1 MKKKLALVHTVN
13 WYSKVINKPF
23 AIPWAADHPEV
34 EIINI
39 MDDSLLKESTDNGEP
54 TPEVIRRMLHY
65 FMAAEATGADV
76 IMSTCTTM
84 GRATQIAR
92 DFVNVP
98 LFNIDEPMAREAVL
112 LGTKMGILATVP
124 TSAPATR
131 RLLEMEAKKI
141 NKEINVEI
149 VINEEAFKNLLEGNI
164 EKHNEIV
171 YEELEQLQNKVDV
184 LVLGQISLSQIK
196 YDTRVPM
203 LQVGPTGFAEAS
215 RLLGLERILET
226 NS

>member
-13 WYSKVINKPF
+13 WYSKVINQPF

-39 MDDSLLKESTDNGEP
+39 MDDSLLKESTDHGEP
-54 TPEVIRRMLHY
+54 TPEVIRRMIHY

-98 LFNIDEPMAREAVL
+98 LFNIDEPMGREAVL
-112 LGTKMGILATVP
+112 QGTKLGILATVP

-141 NKEINVEI
+141 NKDIAIEI
-149 VINEEAFKNLLEGNI
+149 VINEEAFKHLLAGNI
-164 EKHNEIV
+164 EKHNQLV
-171 YEELEQLQNKVDV
+171 YQELDQLQDLVDV
-184 LVLGQISLSQIK
+184 LVLGQISLSQIVH
-196 YDTRVPM
+196 DTKVPM

-215 RLLGLERILET
+215 RLLKL
-226 NS
+226 